1 MANPPA
7 RNSRYV
13 PTQQLMP
20 AVPTARALTFAG
32 IAALLGAAAWG
43 LVSFY
48 GHFETGWLAWGIGA
62 FVGFAAVKAGGHGN
76 LIAIAA
82 SALTLLSIGSG
93 KQLAFQ
99 LAVDRDAT
107 RFVEENVTAAAH
119 EERSRGAAD
128 WVALGERPTPDQVRA
143 FAEDHGFDPG
153 DPTAF
158 AAEKGPRLRDFAE
171 QKPSLE
177 VWRDEIRGRLA
188 AEASFLEHLKSDF
201 HPADIL
207 FVLLGIASAFGL
219 VSNYTTK
226 LHVVVRE
233 AERQRREAQAETE
246 APPPAE

>member
-1 MANPPA
+1 MAKPPA
-7 RNSRYV
+7 RNSHYV
-13 PTQQLMP
+13 RTQQLMP

-76 LIAIAA
+76 LIALAA
-82 SALTLLSIGSG
+82 GALTLLSIGTG

-99 LAVDRDAT
+99 LAVDQGTT
-107 RFVEENVTAAAH
+107 RFLEEHITPAAH
-119 EERSRGAAD
+119 QERSRDAAD
-128 WVALGERPTPDQVRA
+128 WVALGERPTSEQVQA
-143 FAEDHGFDPG
+143 FAEDHGYDPS

-158 AAEKGPRLRDFAE
+158 AAEEGPRLRDFAE

-177 VWRDEIRGRLA
+177 QWRDHIRGTVA
-188 AEASFLEHLKSDF
+188 AEASFLDHLRSDF

-219 VSNYTTK
+219 VSNYTTR
-226 LHVVVRE
+226 LHVAVRE
-233 AERQRREAQAETE
+233 AERQRRDAEAEAE